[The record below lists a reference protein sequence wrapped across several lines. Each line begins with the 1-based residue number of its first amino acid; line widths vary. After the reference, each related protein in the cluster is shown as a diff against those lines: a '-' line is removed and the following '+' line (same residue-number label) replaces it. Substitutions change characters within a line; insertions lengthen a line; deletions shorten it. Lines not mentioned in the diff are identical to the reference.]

1 MTTTVANIKHC
12 VLKPRSE
19 EQREMC
25 EGMRMGRERQ
35 LRLRSDESEGE
46 GEREIQA
53 SVLFLQVSL
62 ACMISSARP

>member
-1 MTTTVANIKHC
+1 MTTTVANIKRC

-46 GEREIQA
+46 IQA

>member
-1 MTTTVANIKHC
+1 MTTTVANIKRC
-12 VLKPRSE
+12 VLKPHSE

-25 EGMRMGRERQ
+25 EGMKMGRERQ

-46 GEREIQA
+46 GEIQA
-53 SVLFLQVSL
+53 SVLFLQVSS